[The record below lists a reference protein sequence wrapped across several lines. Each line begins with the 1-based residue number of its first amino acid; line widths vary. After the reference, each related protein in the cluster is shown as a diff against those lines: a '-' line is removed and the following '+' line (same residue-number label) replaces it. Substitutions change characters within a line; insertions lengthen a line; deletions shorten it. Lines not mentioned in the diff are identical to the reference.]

1 MNVALENTGC
11 AVGVTVGGMVG
22 VLVGVCVGPEGV
34 LVGVADDVVYS
45 ITSFGRWEDV
55 LASDDL

>member
-1 MNVALENTGC
+1 MTVGTE
-11 AVGVTVGGMVG
+11 VGVFVPTGVG

-55 LASDDL
+55 LESDDL